1 MLVAARFLQG
11 VGGALASSVILA
23 MIVTMFEEPPDRA
36 RAMAVFGFS
45 ASAGG
50 SIGLLAGGTLT
61 ELVNW
66 HCVFL
71 VNVPIGIAAIMLAV
85 RFLKPGTAIG
95 FREGADALGALLNA
109 ASLMLAGYTV
119 VEIPAQGAT
128 SAHTFEFA
136 ALCLALCAAFIAR
149 QATAAKPLLSLG
161 ASQ

>member
-23 MIVTMFEEPPDRA
+23 MIVTMFEEPPERA
-36 RAMAVFGFS
+36 RAMAVFSFS

-85 RFLKPGTAIG
+85 RFLKPGT
-95 FREGADALGALLNA
+95 ADALGALLNA

-149 QATAAKPLLSLG
+149 QATAAKPLLSMG